1 MELRWTAPGEI
12 YLANFPFG
20 AGGGSKLRPVFL
32 LTGPLG
38 SVPEFLVAYISSV
51 VPSQLL
57 DSDVLIDP
65 GTADHAG
72 TNLKTISV
80 LRLHK
85 LATILQRSIFRLLG
99 CVSPATQAEVASK
112 LRAMLGL

>member
-1 MELRWTAPGEI
+1 MEFLWMAPGEI
-12 YLANFPFG
+12 YLADFPFG
-20 AGGGSKLRPVFL
+20 AGGGSKIRPVLL

-51 VPSQLL
+51 VPSQMLA
-57 DSDVLIDP
+57 SDVLIDP
-65 GTADHAG
+65 RAPDHAG
-72 TNLKTISV
+72 TNLKTTSL

-85 LATILQRSIFRLLG
+85 LATIHQRSLVRLLG
-99 CVSPATQAEVASK
+99 SISAMTQLEIATK